1 MAGREDPGEPL
12 PAPPFDVL
20 EAFLDGEGVD
30 PFTLKRALEEPA
42 GREHLVDLLLLR
54 EAVNGL
60 DRTAWTMPPRGSA
73 VSRSRWWAA
82 AAIVVSLAAGFA
94 AGQRTLAATARESGV
109 EAVIEVPRPSIAPA
123 PTRTI
128 ALEPGVNWT
137 DSPGGK

>member
-30 PFTLKRALEEPA
+30 PFTLKRALEDPA

-54 EAVNGL
+54 EAVNRL
-60 DRTAWTMPPRGSA
+60 DRTARTMAPRGSA
-73 VSRSRWWAA
+73 VSRGRWWAA

-109 EAVIEVPRPSIAPA
+109 EAVVEVPRPLIAPP

-137 DSPGGK
+137 DSSGGK